1 MGGGVSHDWTVLS
14 HDYHV
19 FYGQTNGRGR
29 ISQLALEIFRSVVMV
44 QLMSDIPFSNVCLPG
59 G

>member
-1 MGGGVSHDWTVLS
+1 MSHDWTVLS